1 MSELKIAAAYIR
13 VSTDEQAEL
22 SPDSQLATIRAY
34 AAKNGYLLP
43 DNYIWF
49 DEGIS
54 GRSVKKRPAFNEMI
68 ASAKSPEHPFDAILV
83 WKFSRFARNQEESIV
98 YKAMLKKDKVDVV
111 SVSEPLIEG
120 PFGSLIERIIE
131 WMDEYYSIRLSG
143 EVKRSMTVNAQRGQ
157 RQSVP
162 PFGYT
167 LEPPRADGKQRIM
180 IPQPEEAALVRE
192 IFARFIGG
200 EGLFPIA
207 KWLNSMG
214 VKTHRG
220 GAFEN
225 RTVEYILRNP
235 AYIGKLRWTPTG
247 RTRRDFD
254 NPDTIISDGT
264 HEPLIDMETWEA
276 SQKRMTAVKAQWGYK
291 ARPTYE
297 LKDWLSGIVRCAE
310 CGGTLVF
317 THPHYFKCNN
327 YVRGRCHS
335 SQHIKTELL
344 HEAVIAK
351 LEADSSGALPLH
363 YSLASSSSGTA
374 EELKRLRASDEHLD
388 KKLQRIRDAY
398 AAGIDS
404 LDEYRKYKAEVD
416 AERQRIRS
424 RIEELE
430 APSSDDTEA
439 TLRDSIKKTLE
450 TLRSPIA
457 TKEQKN
463 NAAREILESC
473 VFDKANMTLRITY
486 RLTI

>member
-1 MSELKIAAAYIR
+1 MKDIKIAAAYIR

-22 SPDSQLATIRAY
+22 SPDSQLAVVRSY
-34 AAKNGYLLP
+34 AEKNGYILP
-43 DNYIWF
+43 EEYIF
-49 DEGIS
+49 TDEGIS
-54 GRSVKKRPAFNEMI
+54 GRTAKKRPAFNEMI
-68 ASAKSPEHPFDAILV
+68 ALAKSTDHPVDAILV

-157 RQSVP
+157 RQSIP

-167 LEPPRADGKQRIM
+167 LEPPRADGKQRDM
-180 IPQPEEAALVRE
+180 IPLPEEAALVRE
-192 IFARFIGG
+192 IFARFVGG

-207 KWLNSMG
+207 KWLNSVG
-214 VKTHRG
+214 ARTHRG

-225 RTVEYILRNP
+225 RTVEYILCNP
-235 AYIGKLRWTPTG
+235 TYVGKLRWTPTG
-247 RTRRDFD
+247 RTRRDFH
-254 NPDTIISDGT
+254 NPDTIVMDGT
-264 HEPLIDMETWEA
+264 HEPIIDEAVWEA
-276 SQKRMTAVKAQWGYK
+276 AQKRIQAVKEQWGYK

-297 LKDWLSGIVRCAE
+297 LKDWLGGIVRCAE

-317 THPHYFKCNN
+317 TKPHYFKCNN

-335 SQHIKTELL
+335 TQHIKTELL
-344 HEAVIAK
+344 HEAIIAK
-351 LEADSSGALPLH
+351 LEADSESAAPLH
-363 YSLASSSSGTA
+363 YALAVGSADKA
-374 EELKRLRASDEHLD
+374 EERKRLLAAEEQLDRKLKR
-388 KKLQRIRDAY
+388 IREAY
-398 AAGIDS
+398 TAGIDS
-404 LDEYRKYKAEVD
+404 LEDYGRYKAEID
-416 AERQRIRS
+416 AEREHLRS
-424 RIEELE
+424 RISELE
-430 APSSDDTEA
+430 AHDPGKAEDS
-439 TLRDSIKKTLE
+439 LRENIRKTVE
-450 TLRSPIA
+450 TLRSPDT

-473 VFDKANMTLRITY
+473 VFDKATMTLKITY

>member
-22 SPDSQLATIRAY
+22 SPDSQLSTIRAY
-34 AAKNGYLLP
+34 AAKNGYILP
-43 DNYIWF
+43 DNYIWL

-54 GRSVKKRPAFNEMI
+54 GRTAKKRPAFNEMI
-68 ASAKSPEHPFDAILV
+68 AAAKSPEHPFDAILV

-167 LEPPRADGKQRIM
+167 LEPPRADGKQRMM
-180 IPQPEEAALVRE
+180 IPQPEEADLVRE

-254 NPDTIISDGT
+254 NPDTIISNGD
-264 HEPLIDMETWEA
+264 HEPLIDMETWES
-276 SQKRMTAVKAQWGYK
+276 SQKRIAAVKAQWGYK
-291 ARPTYE
+291 ARPTHE

-351 LEADSSGALPLH
+351 LEADSSGALPLY
-363 YSLASSSSGTA
+363 YSLASSSSSTA

-404 LDEYRKYKAEVD
+404 LDEYRQYKAEVD

-430 APSSDDTEA
+430 SHSADNAEA
-439 TLRDSIKKTLE
+439 ALRNSISNTLE